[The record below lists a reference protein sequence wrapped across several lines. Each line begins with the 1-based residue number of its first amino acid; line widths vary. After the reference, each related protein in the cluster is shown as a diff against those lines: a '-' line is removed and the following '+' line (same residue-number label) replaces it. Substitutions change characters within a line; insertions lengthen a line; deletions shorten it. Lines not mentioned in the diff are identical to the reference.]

1 MNKYIGRRLWI
12 LVWVMVIY
20 ALPGR
25 AQQDSL
31 QLTLTLQNAVELA
44 RSKSILAQSAKNR
57 FNTSYWQY
65 RLFKANY
72 RPILNLD
79 ATIPDLNRSIQPIT
93 LPDGTDAFVE
103 RSLANSSVGLTMSQR
118 LRWTGGQ
125 VFVRSD
131 LERID
136 LLTNVGGTSYLSTPV
151 TVGIQQ
157 PLLAHNPFRWE
168 NEIEPLLYDEAA
180 QRLLEELEQV
190 SIQAVDRF
198 FDLYLAQINVGIAEK
213 NVANNDTLLNITRGR
228 YNLGKIGEN
237 ELLQME
243 LTSLNAERDLAQA
256 RLDIQLAEFRL
267 KRFLNLPE
275 FIGIQLLPPKY
286 SPQFSIDL
294 ELALSQARSNRSQA
308 IQNDR
313 QLIEAERD
321 VDRAIRENNFQADLF
336 ATVGLTNSVNELS
349 NVYTDPQNFQR
360 VRVGVQ
366 VPVLDW
372 GRGRAAVEIAKSNQ
386 QLIENTVEQDLIN
399 FEQDVILQV
408 SQYQLQQQQ
417 LRIAAKADTVAQKR
431 FDVAKYRYITGK
443 VDITDLNLAIQEKD
457 LARRQNVA
465 TIRDFWINY
474 FNLRLLTLYDFEAN
488 RPLRLDAE

>member
-1 MNKYIGRRLWI
+1 MRMQKWI
-12 LVWVMVIY
+12 VFCVWLLLVVP
-20 ALPGR
+20 AK
-25 AQQDSL
+25 AQQET
-31 QLTLTLQNAVELA
+31 LTLDLTLQNAVALA

-93 LPDGTDAFVE
+93 LPDGSDAFVE

-136 LLTNVGGTSYLSTPV
+136 LLNNIGGTSYLSTPV
-151 TVGIQQ
+151 TVGLQQ

-168 NEIEPLLYDEAA
+168 NEIEPLLYAEAE

-198 FDLYLAQINVGIAEK
+198 FDLYLAQINVQIAAK

-256 RLDIQLAEFRL
+256 QLDVQLAAFRL

-275 FIGIQLLPPKY
+275 DVGIQLLPPNDV
-286 SPQFSIDL
+286 PQFTVDL
-294 ELALSQARSNRSQA
+294 KLALSQARKNRSQT
-308 IQNDR
+308 IQNSR

-321 VDRAIRENNFQADLF
+321 VDRAIKENNFQADLF
-336 ATVGLTNSVNELS
+336 ATVGLTNSATAIS

-372 GRGRAAVEIAKSNQ
+372 GRGKAAVEIARSNQ

-431 FDVAKYRYITGK
+431 FEVAKYRYITGK

-457 LARRQNVA
+457 IARRQNIA
-465 TIRDFWINY
+465 TIRDYWVNY
-474 FNLRLLTLYDFEAN
+474 YNLRLLTLYDFEQN
-488 RPLRLDAE
+488 QPLLSDEDE

>member
-1 MNKYIGRRLWI
+1 MRMQKWI
-12 LVWVMVIY
+12 VCCVWLLLVVP
-20 ALPGR
+20 AK
-25 AQQDSL
+25 AQQET
-31 QLTLTLQNAVELA
+31 LTLDLTLQNAVALA

-93 LPDGTDAFVE
+93 LPDGSDAFVE

-136 LLTNVGGTSYLSTPV
+136 LLNNIGGTSYLSTPV
-151 TVGIQQ
+151 TVGLQQ

-168 NEIEPLLYDEAA
+168 NEIEPLLYAEAE

-198 FDLYLAQINVGIAEK
+198 FDLYLAQINVQIAAK

-256 RLDIQLAEFRL
+256 QLDVQLAAFRL

-275 FIGIQLLPPKY
+275 DVGIQLLPPNDV
-286 SPQFSIDL
+286 PQFTVDL
-294 ELALSQARSNRSQA
+294 KLALSQARKNRSQT
-308 IQNDR
+308 IQNSR

-321 VDRAIRENNFQADLF
+321 VDRAIKENNFQADLF
-336 ATVGLTNSVNELS
+336 ATVGLTNSATAIS

-372 GRGRAAVEIAKSNQ
+372 GRGKAAVEIARSNQ

-431 FDVAKYRYITGK
+431 FEVAKYRYITGK

-457 LARRQNVA
+457 IARRQNIA
-465 TIRDFWINY
+465 TIRDYWVNY
-474 FNLRLLTLYDFEAN
+474 YNLRLLTLYDFEQN
-488 RPLRLDAE
+488 QPLLSDEDE

>member
-1 MNKYIGRRLWI
+1 MRQWIWIGFFLVFTLPAVGQTDSVRL
-12 LVWVMVIY
+12 
-20 ALPGR
+20 
-25 AQQDSL
+25 D
-31 QLTLTLQNAVELA
+31 LTLQNAVELA
-44 RSKSILAQSAKNR
+44 RSNSIRAQSAQNR

-72 RPILNLD
+72 RPNLNLD

-93 LPDGTDAFVE
+93 LPDGSDAFVE
-103 RSLANSSVGLTMSQR
+103 RSLANSRVGLTLSQR
-118 LRWTGGQ
+118 LKWTGGQ

-136 LLTNVGGTSYLSTPV
+136 LLNQGGASYLSTPV
-151 TVGIQQ
+151 TVGLQQ

-168 NEIEPLLYDEAA
+168 NEIEPLLYEEAE
-180 QRLLEELEQV
+180 QRLLEDLEQT
-190 SIQAVDRF
+190 SIQAVDLF
-198 FDLYLAQINVGIAEK
+198 FDLYLAQINLAIAEK
-213 NVANNDTLLNITRGR
+213 NVANNDTLLKITRGR

-237 ELLQME
+237 DLLQME
-243 LTSLNAERDLAQA
+243 LTTLNSERDLAQSQLNV
-256 RLDIQLAEFRL
+256 RLAEFRL

-275 FIGIQLLPPKY
+275 AVGVNLRSPRRV
-286 SPQFSIDL
+286 PQFEVDL
-294 ELALSQARSNRSQA
+294 ELALKQARQNRSQA

-321 VDRAIRENNFQADLF
+321 VDRAIKENNFQADLF
-336 ATVGLTNSVNELS
+336 ATIGLTNSANEFA

-360 VRVGVQ
+360 VQVGVQ

-372 GRGRAAVEIAKSNQ
+372 GRGKAAVEIAKSNQ
-386 QLIENTVEQDLIN
+386 QLIENTVQQDLIN
-399 FEQDVILQV
+399 FEQEVILQV

-431 FDVAKYRYITGK
+431 FEVAKYRYITGK

-457 LARRQNVA
+457 IARRQNISA
-465 TIRDFWINY
+465 IRDYWINY
-474 FNLRLLTLYDFEAN
+474 YNLRLLTLYDFEYN
-488 RPLRLDAE
+488 RPLQQQQED

>member
-1 MNKYIGRRLWI
+1 MWIGLFLVCTLPAVGQTDSVRLE
-12 LVWVMVIY
+12 
-20 ALPGR
+20 
-25 AQQDSL
+25 
-31 QLTLTLQNAVELA
+31 LTLQNAVELA
-44 RSKSILAQSAKNR
+44 RSNSIRAQSAQNR

-72 RPILNLD
+72 RPNLNLD

-93 LPDGTDAFVE
+93 LPDGSDAFVE
-103 RSLANSSVGLTMSQR
+103 RSLANSRVGLTLSQR
-118 LRWTGGQ
+118 LKWTGGQ

-136 LLTNVGGTSYLSTPV
+136 LLNQGGTSYLSTPV
-151 TVGIQQ
+151 TVGLQQ

-168 NEIEPLLYDEAA
+168 NEIEPLLYEEAE
-180 QRLLEELEQV
+180 QRLLEDLEQT
-190 SIQAVDRF
+190 SIQAVDLF
-198 FDLYLAQINVGIAEK
+198 FDLYLAQINLAIAEK
-213 NVANNDTLLNITRGR
+213 NVANNDTLLKITRGR

-237 ELLQME
+237 DLLQME
-243 LTSLNAERDLAQA
+243 LTTLNSERDLAQSQLNV
-256 RLDIQLAEFRL
+256 RLAEFRL

-275 FIGIQLLPPKY
+275 EVGVRLRSPRRV
-286 SPQFSIDL
+286 PQFKVDL
-294 ELALSQARSNRSQA
+294 DLALKQARQNRSQA

-321 VDRAIRENNFQADLF
+321 VDRAIKENNFQADLF
-336 ATVGLTNSVNELS
+336 ATIGLTNSANEFA

-360 VRVGVQ
+360 VQVGVQ

-372 GRGRAAVEIAKSNQ
+372 GRGKAAVEIAKSNQ
-386 QLIENTVEQDLIN
+386 QLIENTVQQDLIN
-399 FEQDVILQV
+399 FEQEVILQV

-431 FDVAKYRYITGK
+431 FEVAKYRYITGK

-457 LARRQNVA
+457 IARRQNISA
-465 TIRDFWINY
+465 IRDYWINY
-474 FNLRLLTLYDFEAN
+474 YNLRLLTLYDFEAN
-488 RPLRLDAE
+488 RPLQQEQEQP

>member
-1 MNKYIGRRLWI
+1 MRQWI
-12 LVWVMVIY
+12 VLSMFLFVWFT
-20 ALPGR
+20 GK
-25 AQQDSL
+25 AQQDSVTL
-31 QLTLTLQNAVELA
+31 NLTLQNAVELA

-136 LLTNVGGTSYLSTPV
+136 LLTAAGGTSYLSTPV
-151 TVGIQQ
+151 TVGLQQ
-157 PLLAHNPFRWE
+157 PLLTHNPFRWE
-168 NEIEPLLYDEAA
+168 NEIEPLLYEEAE

-198 FDLYLAQINVGIAEK
+198 FDLYLAQINVNIAEK
-213 NVANNDTLLNITRGR
+213 NVANNDTLLKITRGR

-256 RLDIQLAEFRL
+256 QLDVQLAAFRL

-275 FIGIQLLPPKY
+275 DVGIQMLPPKET
-286 SPQFSIDL
+286 PQFKVDL
-294 ELALSQARSNRSQA
+294 QLALTQARKNRSQA

-321 VDRAIRENNFQADLF
+321 VDRAIKENNFQADLF
-336 ATVGLTNSVNELS
+336 ATVGLTNSAQDFS

-372 GRGRAAVEIAKSNQ
+372 GRGKAAVEIARSNQ

-431 FDVAKYRYITGK
+431 FEVAKYRYITGK
-443 VDITDLNLAIQEKD
+443 VDIMDLNLAIQEKD
-457 LARRQNVA
+457 IARRQNISA
-465 TIRDFWINY
+465 IRDYWINY
-474 FNLRLLTLYDFEAN
+474 YNLRLLTLYDFEAN
-488 RPLRLDAE
+488 KALMQESD

>member
-1 MNKYIGRRLWI
+1 MRMQKWI
-12 LVWVMVIY
+12 VCCVWLLLVVP
-20 ALPGR
+20 AK
-25 AQQDSL
+25 AQQET
-31 QLTLTLQNAVELA
+31 LTLDLTLQNAVALA

-93 LPDGTDAFVE
+93 LPDGSDAFVE

-136 LLTNVGGTSYLSTPV
+136 LLNNIGGTSYLSTPV
-151 TVGIQQ
+151 TVGLQQ

-168 NEIEPLLYDEAA
+168 NEIEPLLYAEAE

-198 FDLYLAQINVGIAEK
+198 FDLYLAQINGQIAAK

-256 RLDIQLAEFRL
+256 QLDVQLAAFRL

-275 FIGIQLLPPKY
+275 DVGIQLLPPNEV
-286 SPQFSIDL
+286 PQFTVDL
-294 ELALSQARSNRSQA
+294 KLALSQARKNRSQT
-308 IQNDR
+308 IQNSR

-321 VDRAIRENNFQADLF
+321 VDRAIKENNFQADLF
-336 ATVGLTNSVNELS
+336 ATVGLTNSATAIS

-372 GRGRAAVEIAKSNQ
+372 GRGKAAVEIARSNQ

-431 FDVAKYRYITGK
+431 FEVAKYRYITGK

-457 LARRQNVA
+457 IARRQNIA
-465 TIRDFWINY
+465 AIRDYWVNY
-474 FNLRLLTLYDFEAN
+474 YNLRLLTLYDFEEN
-488 RPLRLDAE
+488 QPLLSDEDE

>member
-1 MNKYIGRRLWI
+1 MRPWI
-12 LVWVMVIY
+12 
-20 ALPGR
+20 ALLLLFIIPSSAWAQPGEV
-25 AQQDSL
+25 SL
-31 QLTLTLQNAVELA
+31 DLTLPNAVSLA
-44 RSKSILAQSAKNR
+44 RSKSILAQSAENR

-93 LPDGTDAFVE
+93 LPDGSDAFVE

-125 VFVRSD
+125 VFMRSD

-136 LLTNVGGTSYLSTPV
+136 LLTNAGGTSYLSTPV
-151 TVGIQQ
+151 TVGLQQ

-168 NEIEPLLYDEAA
+168 NKIEPLLFAEAE

-198 FDLYLAQINVGIAEK
+198 FDLYLAQINVSMAGK

-243 LTSLNAERDLAQA
+243 LTALNAERDLAQA
-256 RLDIQLAEFRL
+256 QLDVQLAAFRL

-275 FIGIQLLPPKY
+275 DVSIHLLPPTET
-286 SPQFSIDL
+286 PQFAVDL
-294 ELALSQARSNRSQA
+294 QLALSQARKNRSQA

-313 QLIEAERD
+313 QLIQAERD
-321 VDRAIRENNFQADLF
+321 VDRAIKENNFQADLF
-336 ATVGLTNSVNELS
+336 ATVGLTNSATAIS
-349 NVYTDPQNFQR
+349 NVYNDPQSFQR

-386 QLIENTVEQDLIN
+386 QLIANTVEQDLIN

-457 LARRQNVA
+457 VARRQNITA
-465 TIRDFWINY
+465 IRDYWVNY
-474 FNLRLLTLYDFEAN
+474 YNLRLLTLYDFERN
-488 RPLRLDAE
+488 QPLVNVSPE

>member
-1 MNKYIGRRLWI
+1 MWLL
-12 LVWVMVIY
+12 LVVP
-20 ALPGR
+20 AK
-25 AQQDSL
+25 AQQET
-31 QLTLTLQNAVELA
+31 LTLDLTLQNAVALA

-93 LPDGTDAFVE
+93 LPDGSDAFVE

-136 LLTNVGGTSYLSTPV
+136 LLNNIGGTSYLSTPV
-151 TVGIQQ
+151 TVGLQQ

-168 NEIEPLLYDEAA
+168 NEIEPLLYAEAE

-198 FDLYLAQINVGIAEK
+198 FDLYLAQINGQIAAK

-256 RLDIQLAEFRL
+256 QLDVQLAAFRL

-275 FIGIQLLPPKY
+275 DVGIQLLPPNEV
-286 SPQFSIDL
+286 PQFTVDL
-294 ELALSQARSNRSQA
+294 KLALSQARKNRSQT
-308 IQNDR
+308 IQNSR

-321 VDRAIRENNFQADLF
+321 VDRAIKENNFQADLF
-336 ATVGLTNSVNELS
+336 ATVGLTNSATAIS

-372 GRGRAAVEIAKSNQ
+372 GRGKAAVEIARSNQ

-431 FDVAKYRYITGK
+431 FEVAKYRYITGK

-457 LARRQNVA
+457 IARRQNIA
-465 TIRDFWINY
+465 AIRDYWVNY
-474 FNLRLLTLYDFEAN
+474 YNLRLLTLYDFEEN
-488 RPLRLDAE
+488 QPLLSDEDE